1 MRKRGLV
8 WGMAGLLLLG
18 LCVAGSAAGVQVALY
33 AAGDATVGLVTNTTG
48 QAVTGLHIEFDQAVT
63 IVNKVEIGGAL
74 PFTGAT
80 SGTSFDLAGGSL
92 VADGTVELDWT
103 PAAAKPVLIQW
114 LSGTAPVGAPYFT
127 TIQALGE
134 VLAKGIV
141 AARQAEPEKLQ
152 AAFQQFFADNAEYFA
167 QVSQALG
174 TPLKDALMPIIM
186 TAPAEG
192 IENFFGTLVGLLG
205 AMSLDDVMNGDV
217 NFTALFSLF
226 GL

>member
-8 WGMAGLLLLG
+8 WGMAGLLLVG
-18 LCVAGSAAGVQVALY
+18 LCVVGSAAAVQVALY
-33 AAGDATVGLVTNTTG
+33 PAGDVMVGLVTNTSG

-74 PFTGAT
+74 PFAGETTGTA
-80 SGTSFDLAGGSL
+80 FNLAGGSL
-92 VADGTVELDWT
+92 VAGGTVELDWK
-103 PAAAKPVLIQW
+103 PAAAKPVLVQW
-114 LSGTAPVGAPYFT
+114 LSGTASVGAPYFT

-152 AAFQQFFADNAEYFA
+152 AAFQKFFEDNADYFE
-167 QVSQALG
+167 QVSQSLG

-192 IENFFGTLVGLLG
+192 IENFFNTLVGLLG
-205 AMSLDDVMNGDV
+205 ATSLNDVMNGDV